1 MERKA
6 GRLQRGFWRAR
17 PWEMVNW
24 VPLTW
29 SGSLWGRAPRQM
41 CQEQCSQASC
51 LGPPWHP
58 VMSMAQQRWLLPA
71 GSSPITHPP
80 GVLPSNHCSLAG
92 KPQWGCGAGQRGA
105 APSAVLSRCQQMGYG
120 SASPLTNKQ
129 DFYRLSNPTWGKPDC
144 HSASF
149 PSQGLASL
157 GPVPI
162 RRGVSRRPA
171 IPGQEQG

>member
-1 MERKA
+1 MESPPL
-6 GRLQRGFWRAR
+6 GDGELGLTDMVRLT
-17 PWEMVNW
+17 
-24 VPLTW
+24 L
-29 SGSLWGRAPRQM
+29 RQM
-41 CQEQCSQASC
+41 CREQCSQASC
-51 LGPPWHP
+51 LGPPRHP
-58 VMSMAQQRWLLPA
+58 VMSMARQRWLLPA
-71 GSSPITHPP
+71 GSSPVTHPP
-80 GVLPSNHCSLAG
+80 GVLSQQPLRLGRKTTVGLRGWAERCSH
-92 KPQWGCGAGQRGA
+92 
-105 APSAVLSRCQQMGYG
+105 SAVPSRCQQMGYG

-162 RRGVSRRPA
+162 RRGVSRRLA

>member
-1 MERKA
+1 MESPPL
-6 GRLQRGFWRAR
+6 GDGELGLTDMVRLTPGHSSTADVSGTVFSGFL
-17 PWEMVNW
+17 P
-24 VPLTW
+24 
-29 SGSLWGRAPRQM
+29 
-41 CQEQCSQASC
+41 
-51 LGPPWHP
+51 GP
-58 VMSMAQQRWLLPA
+58 SMAPSDEHGSGQRWLLPA

-92 KPQWGCGAGQRGA
+92 KPQWGCRAGQRGA
-105 APSAVLSRCQQMGYG
+105 APSAVPSRCQQMGYG

-162 RRGVSRRPA
+162 RRGVSRRLA
-171 IPGQEQG
+171 IPGQ